1 MQNGLGG
8 KVPHSLEKA
17 LDTILGHFAEG
28 DGNRLKQ
35 GNKYQQICILK
46 ESSDFRA
53 EHNLEAIKTSYT
65 KTKQV
70 ASKIITMENVMIL
83 LF

>member
-35 GNKYQQICILK
+35 GNKYQ
-46 ESSDFRA
+46 
-53 EHNLEAIKTSYT
+53 
-65 KTKQV
+65 
-70 ASKIITMENVMIL
+70 
-83 LF
+83 